1 MTRNEC
7 LPTRFRRDF
16 HRLRSTL
23 PNVRTNS
30 HILYWTRYRKWH
42 ETNVYRHGS
51 EGSFAGFQGALPI
64 VGTNSHFSCWA
75 RYSFVGTKRT
85 EFLPMALQSRTILRG
100 VFFLSSHFPKVR
112 HATSFKIAGNGY
124 ENRPGKSTNSFV
136 GWKGVICS
144 GNIPDIR
151 YFCRKRI
158 TSVM

>member
-136 GWKGVICS
+136 G
-144 GNIPDIR
+144 
-151 YFCRKRI
+151 
-158 TSVM
+158 